1 MNDILIKRCAALL
14 LLLVFAGLTGCVSLR
29 GGGFGDVRDSGPSQ
43 PVDLSHIP
51 DAVPRVEAR
60 TIAGNKSPYTVLGKT
75 YYVLFDVE
83 RYQEQGVASWYGN
96 KFHGRN
102 TSNGE
107 VYDMYAM
114 TAAHKTLPIP
124 SYVRVQNLENGKQV
138 VVRVNDR
145 GPFHGNR
152 VIDLSYAA
160 AQRLG
165 FAGKGTAPVEVT
177 LINPGQPV
185 AKPTLILAE
194 NAATALAPVNNGA
207 RYDKTTTYAQAGAFS
222 SETSAINLRNKLS
235 SVLNYPVFIEGV
247 DAATRVFRV
256 RIGPILDELEFVNI
270 QQIMA
275 NHNLGAPHLVRD

>member
-194 NAATALAPVNNGA
+194 NTATALAPVNNGA